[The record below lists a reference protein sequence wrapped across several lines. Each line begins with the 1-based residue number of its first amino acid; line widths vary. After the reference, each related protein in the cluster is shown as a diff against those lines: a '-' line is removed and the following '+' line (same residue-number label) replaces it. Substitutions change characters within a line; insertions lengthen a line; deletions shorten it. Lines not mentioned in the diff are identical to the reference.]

1 MSVIACFRQLSLKRQ
16 SRRRKLVTVKQVA
29 LAATVLFAIF
39 VCSQNAP
46 KTQLS
51 VRLTT
56 DRASYSLHDDVQLE
70 IVRENAG
77 NGKVFIY
84 RRWEWGTISKIRV
97 FDSNGKESREVLW
110 PIDDPPPLTSADFML
125 LKPGDFLRTKLKM
138 SVKQFVSSPGDY
150 EFFVEY
156 RSYLSDDVA
165 RRYIRQRDVPFWS
178 RERKTVTSN
187 KIKLRITE

>member
-1 MSVIACFRQLSLKRQ
+1 
-16 SRRRKLVTVKQVA
+16 VTVKQLA
-29 LAATVLFAIF
+29 LAGTLLSAIF

-56 DRASYSLHDDVQLE
+56 DRVSYSLRDDVQLE

-77 NGKVFIY
+77 NGKVVIY

-97 FDSNGKESREVLW
+97 FDSKGKEITEEVLW
-110 PIDDPPPLTSADFML
+110 PIDDPPQLTSSDFIL
-125 LKPGDFLRTKLKM
+125 LKSGDFLRTKLKM
-138 SVKQFVSSPGDY
+138 SVKQFVRSPGDY

-156 RSYLSDDVA
+156 SSYLPEDLA
-165 RRYIRQRDVPFWS
+165 RKYIPQRDVPFWS

-187 KIKLRITE
+187 KINLRITE